1 MLSSKLS
8 KEEKLNSA
16 SDCFNNLLNK
26 FYNKRTVQNKK
37 FIIPHNRN
45 KSIETKINFESFSI
59 KKKLDNNFSEFKTKI
74 EFSPNKRMY
83 ESPPQKNNLLFSLK
97 LKKTTN
103 LNRNNS
109 LLKLLDLKLR
119 VANNQDL
126 DEIEDQSNQ
135 NPLFK
140 VSNSSDF
147 FKNTNCTENKTIYS
161 TITKTNNNYL
171 DDYAENIEN

>member
-1 MLSSKLS
+1 
-8 KEEKLNSA
+8 
-16 SDCFNNLLNK
+16 
-26 FYNKRTVQNKK
+26 
-37 FIIPHNRN
+37 
-45 KSIETKINFESFSI
+45 
-59 KKKLDNNFSEFKTKI
+59 
-74 EFSPNKRMY
+74 MY

-161 TITKTNNNYL
+161 TITKTNNNFDVLKNPNQSFNSFKSYCIKFYSCRETK
-171 DDYAENIEN
+171 YASVKCKILL